1 MTDTFIKA
9 SLHKSKTAI
18 IAVSLMASTSLF
30 ANDVEKNMETMQKA
44 IIKLI
49 GHYDETNNAL
59 EIVNQKNKTL
69 EAKVAELQTKLKEVQ
84 EEQTKMREPR
94 ATVEVLGV
102 FAEEPNMVTEKTLYT
117 KTDQENFSTG
127 KVMAQ
132 TLHKRKEPTANA
144 KHIGYLKYGE
154 IVDIEEII
162 TNDSGHLWAKLK
174 NGGYASTKWIEIET
188 KTKE

>member
-69 EAKVAELQTKLKEVQ
+69 EAKVAELQAKLKEVQ
-84 EEQTKMREPR
+84 EEQSKMREPK

-102 FAEEPNMVTEKTLYT
+102 FAQEPNMVTEKTLYI
-117 KTDQENFSTG
+117 KKDDGVKTG

-132 TLHKRKEPTANA
+132 ALHKRKEPTANA

-162 TNDSGHLWAKLK
+162 TNDSGYPWAKLK
-174 NGGYASTKWIEIET
+174 NGGYASTKWIEIQT